1 MYAVVRIA
9 GKQFAVRADTVLRVP
24 RLAAAVGDDVRFDEV
39 LAVGGDA
46 GLVAGRPH
54 VAGAHVVAEVVAHK
68 RDRTVLVFHKKRR
81 KDHRKKNGHRQP
93 FTDVRIKS
101 IQSA

>member
-1 MYAVVRIA
+1 VYAVVRIA

-24 RLAAAVGDDVRFDEV
+24 RLAAAVGDAVRFDEV
-39 LAVGGDA
+39 LAIGGDS

-54 VAGAHVVAEVVAHK
+54 VAGAHVLGEVVAQE
-68 RDRTVLVFHKKRR
+68 RERTVLVFHKKRR

-93 FTDVRIKS
+93 FTDVRIQS